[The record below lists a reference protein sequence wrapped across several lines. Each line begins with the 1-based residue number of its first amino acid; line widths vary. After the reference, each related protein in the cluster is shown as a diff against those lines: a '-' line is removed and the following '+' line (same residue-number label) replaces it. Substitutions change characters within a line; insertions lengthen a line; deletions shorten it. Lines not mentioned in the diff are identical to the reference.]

1 MMAEELFFLLVL
13 LFRLC
18 TFNNTEVASIPK
30 SLGYVS
36 ASHALRQSVLSA
48 YLFTGVRL

>member
-1 MMAEELFFLLVL
+1 MMAEELFFLLV

-30 SLGYVS
+30 PLGYVS
-36 ASHALRQSVLSA
+36 VSHGLRQSVPSA
-48 YLFTGVRL
+48 YLFIGVCL